1 MKQLLSPDKNNLEKY
16 IVESEGEAEADEG
29 LVIKQKALHCVA
41 VAGRDRPGPGCRGGN
56 TLWKWR
62 TYWPCG
68 GAGLGRTTLPLDPAL
83 FWRKLAEETAEG
95 PRLARD
101 C

>member
-41 VAGRDRPGPGCRGGN
+41 VAGRDRPGAGCRGG
-56 TLWKWR
+56 KHSVEME
-62 TYWPCG
+62 
-68 GAGLGRTTLPLDPAL
+68 DI
-83 FWRKLAEETAEG
+83 LAMWWSR
-95 PRLARD
+95 PR
-101 C
+101 